1 MTKNT
6 NVWDKKI
13 LKLLHTYRYN
23 KKTGIFEYFLLL
35 RALNVVLN
43 KCYRI
48 LIHGIHLI
56 SSKRKSKEIMISD
69 NENFKLLR
77 TYRNNKKQQINYNI
91 IVPTSITCINNKV
104 I

>member
-1 MTKNT
+1 M
-6 NVWDKKI
+6 
-13 LKLLHTYRYN
+13 
-23 KKTGIFEYFLLL
+23 
-35 RALNVVLN
+35 
-43 KCYRI
+43 
-48 LIHGIHLI
+48 HLI
-56 SSKRKSKEIMISD
+56 SSKRKSKEILISD